1 MSKVSTSERIAIL
14 LGSLGGNIK
23 NDVLQQ
29 LPGNTATKMT
39 SALER
44 LEKIP
49 PRDDEVT
56 EVLEEFSRFMEFAIS
71 NSDSVLK
78 ATEAKA
84 EPVAEEEFVSSGD
97 PALDLANLADYQIA
111 GALRSET
118 GATCAVV
125 LSQLATD
132 QVGKVM
138 ALLPADVRR
147 TAFLQLQAKHPIPK
161 PLLHQ
166 ILQTIVASA
175 SRLDRT
181 AASDPDHIAD
191 ERTAR
196 QLRSMDRNTRTEM
209 LKALESEQPEVAER
223 VKGLLFVFDD
233 LLLVTDKSIQ
243 KLLSEVETTV
253 LATALK
259 SASSDIIERMTS
271 NLSKRARAGLLEEI
285 EFLDDVPTE
294 TEQDARKSICDV
306 MARLDEAG
314 ELSMIS
320 KP

>member
-1 MSKVSTSERIAIL
+1 MSKDSTSERIAIL
-14 LGSLGGNIK
+14 LGSLGGDIK
-23 NDVLQQ
+23 NNVLQQ
-29 LPGNTATKMT
+29 LPGKTASKMT

-44 LEKIP
+44 LERIP
-49 PRDDEVT
+49 PRDEEVT

-71 NSDSVLK
+71 NSDTVLS
-78 ATEAKA
+78 ASEAKLQ
-84 EPVAEEEFVSSGD
+84 PPPEEEFVSSGD

-125 LSQLATD
+125 LSQLSTE

-147 TAFLQLQAKHPIPK
+147 TAFLQLQSKQPIPK

-166 ILQTIVASA
+166 ILQTIVDSA

-196 QLRSMDRNTRTEM
+196 QLRSMDRNTRSEM
-209 LKALESEQPEVAER
+209 LKALENAQPEVAER
-223 VKGLLFVFDD
+223 VKSLLFVFDD
-233 LLLVTDKSIQ
+233 LLLVADKSIQ
-243 KLLSEVETTV
+243 KLLSEVETSV

-259 SASSDIIERMTS
+259 AAPQDITERITS
-271 NLSKRARAGLLEEI
+271 NLSKRAKAGLLEEI
-285 EFLDDVPTE
+285 EFLDEVPPE
-294 TEQDARKSICDV
+294 TEIEARKSICDA
-306 MARLDEAG
+306 MARLDETG
-314 ELSMIS
+314 ELNMIS